1 MFTAGV
7 MALGMLISSGV
18 GALVFGAGVLGIL
31 ALGGALMV
39 LGAGLMVVGAAMSM
53 LVPNLEGISALAT
66 SFSQLGVSL
75 ITLAGGLALMTPF
88 LPSLMVLSAFGAIG
102 GLAGGVGG
110 GGGEDSLGAKID
122 ATNQKLDQ
130 LIAVMQEG
138 GDVMLDGKKVG
149 DVVGN
154 RGIMKP
160 SIA

>member
-1 MFTAGV
+1 MAISRNRDLAGS
-7 MALGMLISSGV
+7 LGQAV
-18 GALVFGAGVLGIL
+18 HKD
-31 ALGGALMV
+31 
-39 LGAGLMVVGAAMSM
+39 
-53 LVPNLEGISALAT
+53 
-66 SFSQLGVSL
+66 Q

-102 GLAGGVGG
+102 GLMGGGAG
-110 GGGEDSLGAKID
+110 GGGEEDPLSAKID
-122 ATNQKLDQ
+122 ATNQRLDQ
-130 LIAVMQEG
+130 LIAIMQEG